1 MLFTFKFHVE
11 TPGFKYIRRKAL
23 HELLCVSS
31 FAPLRE
37 IKLHLCFGKIILM
50 KVAVLGAGMVGSAI
64 AMDLA
69 SRHHVTAFDVSNV
82 NLELLK
88 KRNARVETQQA
99 DLRDYASYPILLAP
113 FDILVTA
120 VPGFMGYKTLEAS
133 INCGKNIVDIS
144 FFPEDVLKLDQLA
157 KEKEVTVITD
167 CGVAPGMSNFIVGRF
182 NEEMTIEAIEIYVGG
197 LPKVR
202 KKPFQYKAP
211 FSPAD
216 VIEEYTRP
224 ARLMENGHII
234 VRPALSEVEWIHFD
248 EIGTLEAFNTDG
260 LRSLLYTM
268 PHIKNQKE
276 KTMRYPG
283 HVEIIRSLKESN
295 FFSETPIDVN
305 GTMISPL
312 KVTSQILFNEWKLG
326 LEEEELTVM
335 RVRLIGKYDGNSK
348 IIEWNLLDYYENET
362 KVSSMARTTGY
373 TCTAAVELIAKQLFN
388 EKGVFPPELVGK
400 YKKCFDFVLEYLKER
415 KVNWIKK

>member
-1 MLFTFKFHVE
+1 
-11 TPGFKYIRRKAL
+11 
-23 HELLCVSS
+23 
-31 FAPLRE
+31 
-37 IKLHLCFGKIILM
+37 M

-64 AMDLA
+64 AIDLA
-69 SRHHVTAFDVSNV
+69 SRHHVTALDVSNT

-88 KRNARVETQQA
+88 KRNPRIEARQA
-99 DLRDYASYPILLAP
+99 DLRDYPSYPQHLSS
-113 FDILVTA
+113 FDIVVTA

-144 FFPEDVLKLDQLA
+144 FFPEDVLQLDQLA
-157 KEKEVTVITD
+157 KEKGVTVITD
-167 CGVAPGMSNFIVGRF
+167 CGVAPGMSNFIIGHH
-182 NEEMTIEAIEIYVGG
+182 NEEMKIDALEIYVGG

-234 VRPALSEVEWIHFD
+234 VRPALSEVEWVHF
-248 EIGTLEAFNTDG
+248 ENLGTLEAFNTDG

-283 HVEIIRSLKESN
+283 HVDIILSLKESG
-295 FFSETPIDVN
+295 FFNETPIDIN
-305 GTMISPL
+305 GTGISPL

-335 RVRLIGKYDGNSK
+335 KVKLTGKKDGETK
-348 IIEWNLLDYYENET
+348 TVEWNLLDFYDHET
-362 KVSSMARTTGY
+362 KISSMARTTGY
-373 TCTAAVELIAKQLFN
+373 TCTAAVNLLAQNLFTEN
-388 EKGVFPPELVGK
+388 GVFPPELVGK
-400 YKKCFDFVLEYLKER
+400 HKRCFDFILEYLKDR
-415 KVNWIKK
+415 KVNWIKKEH

>member
-1 MLFTFKFHVE
+1 
-11 TPGFKYIRRKAL
+11 
-23 HELLCVSS
+23 
-31 FAPLRE
+31 
-37 IKLHLCFGKIILM
+37 M
-50 KVAVLGAGMVGSAI
+50 KVAVLGAGMIGSAI
-64 AMDLA
+64 AIDLA
-69 SRHHVTAFDVSNV
+69 SRHQVTAFDVNDN

-88 KRNARVETQQA
+88 ARNPQIETQQA
-99 DLRDYASYPILLAP
+99 DLLDYSSYPQLLTS
-113 FDILVTA
+113 FEIVVTA

-144 FFPEDVLKLDQLA
+144 FFPEDVLQLDQFA
-157 KEKEVTVITD
+157 KEKKVTVITD
-167 CGVAPGMSNFIVGRF
+167 CGVAPGMSNFIIGRY
-182 NEEMTIEAIEIYVGG
+182 NEEMSIEAIEIYVGG

-234 VRPALSEVEWIHFD
+234 VRPALSEVEWIHF
-248 EIGTLEAFNTDG
+248 ENLGTLEAFNTDG

-283 HVEIIRSLKESN
+283 HVDIIRSLKESN

-335 RVRLIGKYDGNSK
+335 RVKLISK
-348 IIEWNLLDYYENET
+348 KDDKPKIVEWNLLDYYDNET
-362 KVSSMARTTGY
+362 KISSMARTTGY
-373 TCTAAVELIAKQLFN
+373 TCTAAVELIAKNLFS

-400 YKKCFDFVLEYLKER
+400 HKNCFDFILDYLKER
-415 KVNWIKK
+415 KVNWTRKET

>member
-1 MLFTFKFHVE
+1 
-11 TPGFKYIRRKAL
+11 
-23 HELLCVSS
+23 
-31 FAPLRE
+31 
-37 IKLHLCFGKIILM
+37 M
-50 KVAVLGAGMVGSAI
+50 KVAVLGSGMVGSAI

-69 SRHHVTAFDVSNV
+69 SRHHVTAFDMSNA
-82 NLELLK
+82 NLDLLK
-88 KRNARVETQQA
+88 KRNPRIETQQA
-99 DLRDYASYPILLAP
+99 DLGNYSSYSQLLAS
-113 FDILVTA
+113 FDIVVTA
-120 VPGFMGYKTLEAS
+120 VPGFMGYKTLEAA

-144 FFPEDVLKLDQLA
+144 FFPEDVLQLDQLA
-157 KEKEVTVITD
+157 KEKGVTVITD
-167 CGVAPGMSNFIVGRF
+167 CGVAPGLSNFIIGHH
-182 NEEMTIEAIEIYVGG
+182 NEEMKIDSLEIYVGG

-234 VRPALSEVEWIHFD
+234 VRPALSEVEWIHF
-248 EIGTLEAFNTDG
+248 ENLGTLEAFNTDG

-283 HVEIIRSLKESN
+283 HVDIILSLKESG

-305 GTMISPL
+305 GTKIAPL

-335 RVRLIGKYDGNSK
+335 KVKLICNKERENK
-348 IIEWNLLDYYENET
+348 TIEWSLLDFYDHET
-362 KVSSMARTTGY
+362 KISSMARTTGY
-373 TCTAAVELIAKQLFN
+373 TCTAAVNLLAQDLFS

-400 YKKCFDFVLEYLKER
+400 HKKCFDFVLDYLKER
-415 KVNWIKK
+415 KVNWVKKEV